1 MATRAAKT
9 ARSGTRAAPDR
20 RAAATPA
27 AAPAP
32 ASAPATA
39 SPLPKV
45 LPSLTKGLPS
55 LPPLQSLPGAGP
67 LLAAARQVRA
77 LADGV
82 LSMAGPAADMAI
94 GIAKSQ
100 VKHPTGKAAFE
111 RVGSMLRKMRE
122 TAGMSAAEVAHALDL
137 TDPALIEQAEVG
149 KIALPFEMLL
159 RLAAVLGRNDPITA
173 LMRLTR
179 AYSPELWKSLESLGV
194 GRLVV
199 QAGRERELANLFR
212 ANDSARK
219 LNDADFVQ
227 VLEFTK
233 QAFDMAVEFRV
244 QGGK

>member
-1 MATRAAKT
+1 MATRATKTSRAATRANTVPRNQPPANAATEESGAKT
-9 ARSGTRAAPDR
+9 I
-20 RAAATPA
+20 PA
-27 AAPAP
+27 LAN
-32 ASAPATA
+32 
-39 SPLPKV
+39 LPHFAN
-45 LPSLTKGLPS
+45 
-55 LPPLQSLPGAGP
+55 LPGAGP
-67 LLAAARQVRA
+67 LIAAARQVRA

-94 GIAKSQ
+94 GLAKSQ

-173 LMRLTR
+173 LMRMTR

-219 LNDADFVQ
+219 LSDAEFLQ
-227 VLEFTK
+227 VLDFTK
-233 QAFDMAVEFRV
+233 RAFDMAVEFRV
-244 QGGK
+244 QQAGK

>member
-9 ARSGTRAAPDR
+9 ARAGTRAVPER
-20 RAAATPA
+20 RAAATAAA

-32 ASAPATA
+32 PV
-39 SPLPKV
+39 PKV
-45 LPSLTKGLPS
+45 LPSLPSLPS

-67 LLAAARQVRA
+67 VLAAARQIRA

-219 LNDADFVQ
+219 LSDADFVQ
-227 VLEFTK
+227 VLAFTK
-233 QAFDMAVEFRV
+233 QAFDMAVEFRMQ
-244 QGGK
+244 QGAK

>member
-1 MATRAAKT
+1 MATRATKT
-9 ARSGTRAAPDR
+9 ARAGTRAVPER
-20 RAAATPA
+20 RAAPSSA
-27 AAPAP
+27 AAPA
-32 ASAPATA
+32 
-39 SPLPKV
+39 PKV
-45 LPSLTKGLPS
+45 LPSLPSLPS

-67 LLAAARQVRA
+67 VLAAARQIRA

-219 LNDADFVQ
+219 LSDADFVQ
-227 VLEFTK
+227 VLAFTK
-233 QAFDMAVEFRV
+233 QAFDMAVEFRMQ
-244 QGGK
+244 QGAK

>member
-1 MATRAAKT
+1 MATSRAAKT
-9 ARSGTRAAPDR
+9 SRAATRANPSPRNSPLAVK
-20 RAAATPA
+20 TPA
-27 AAPAP
+27 PEEAAEPKAFPA
-32 ASAPATA
+32 
-39 SPLPKV
+39 LPNLGH
-45 LPSLTKGLPS
+45 LPNFS
-55 LPPLQSLPGAGP
+55 SLPGAGP
-67 LLAAARQVRA
+67 VIAAARQVRA

-94 GIAKSQ
+94 GLAKSQ

-137 TDPALIEQAEVG
+137 TDPALIEQAEGG

-179 AYSPELWKSLESLGV
+179 AYSPELWKSLESVGI

-212 ANDSARK
+212 ANDAARK
-219 LNDADFVQ
+219 LNDTDFTQ
-227 VLEFTK
+227 VLAFTK
-233 QAFDMAVEFRV
+233 MAFDMAVEFRFK
-244 QGGK
+244 GGK